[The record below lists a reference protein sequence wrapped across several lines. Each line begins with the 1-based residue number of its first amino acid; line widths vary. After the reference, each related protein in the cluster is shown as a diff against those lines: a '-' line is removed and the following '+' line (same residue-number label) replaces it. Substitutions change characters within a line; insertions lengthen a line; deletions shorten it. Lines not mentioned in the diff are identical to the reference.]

1 MHPLTR
7 RTFLTTGGAAAMAFV
22 TLKTGIAHV
31 AKTGS
36 TAIQGSGV
44 NGSAARLGSAATP
57 FTRSAFQPHVDTPFR
72 LQTGA
77 RAVDLQLVSV
87 QQLSQ
92 RTAKGAA
99 LKGTQFSL
107 LFSGPTPAFGQE
119 TYAMEHAVLGHFALF
134 IVPVGKPNG
143 SVQTYQ
149 AIINNTSL

>member
-44 NGSAARLGSAATP
+44 NGSA
-57 FTRSAFQPHVDTPFR
+57 R
-72 LQTGA
+72 LQAGA